1 MHTIMSPGGNAKT
14 AIICAMTPAAMSEE
28 QTVSTLRFATQA
40 KSIKNHAQV
49 NEVLDDAAKINRL
62 KKEMA
67 AMKAELEAARAQS
80 VGNRE
85 AELQEA
91 LDAATKDKENLLV
104 RVLEANEKILTSSQA
119 APPRKSLM
127 PKKSKVR
134 RETWCG
140 PAMRKN
146 MRMSMFQRPLV
157 PLAPLPQVIQPD
169 HALEKNT
176 LVNSSSSFQLTS
188 NKSFERDLGAAERQ
202 RLEEL
207 EEEEEE
213 EEELE
218 NEVFPDFLS
227 LPSSAGKKPKK
238 RTGTVTF
245 ATSPA
250 LFVSPQRKR
259 QKEDLLNITDGG
271 TPKV

>member
-1 MHTIMSPGGNAKT
+1 M
-14 AIICAMTPAAMSEE
+14 
-28 QTVSTLRFATQA
+28 
-40 KSIKNHAQV
+40 
-49 NEVLDDAAKINRL
+49 
-62 KKEMA
+62 
-67 AMKAELEAARAQS
+67 
-80 VGNRE
+80 
-85 AELQEA
+85 
-91 LDAATKDKENLLV
+91 
-104 RVLEANEKILTSSQA
+104 
-119 APPRKSLM
+119 
-127 PKKSKVR
+127 
-134 RETWCG
+134 
-140 PAMRKN
+140 
-146 MRMSMFQRPLV
+146 
-157 PLAPLPQVIQPD
+157 
-169 HALEKNT
+169 
-176 LVNSSSSFQLTS
+176 VNSSSSFQLTS

>member
-1 MHTIMSPGGNAKT
+1 
-14 AIICAMTPAAMSEE
+14 MSEE

-40 KSIKNHAQV
+40 KAIKNHAQV
-49 NEVLDDAAKINRL
+49 NEVLDDAAKINRM

-67 AMKAELEAARAQS
+67 AMKAELDAARAQS

-91 LDAATKDKENLLV
+91 LDEATREKENLLV
-104 RVLEANEKILTSSQA
+104 RVLDANEKILTSSQA
-119 APPRKSLM
+119 APPRKSMM

-157 PLAPLPQVIQPD
+157 PLAPLPSAFEPD
-169 HALEKNT
+169 FALEQNT
-176 LVNSSSSFQLTS
+176 RANSNSSFQLTS
-188 NKSFERDLGAAERQ
+188 NKSFEQDLGAAEKQ

-207 EEEEEE
+207 DEEEEQ
-213 EEELE
+213 LE
-218 NEVFPDFLS
+218 DSVFPGM
-227 LPSSAGKKPKK
+227 LPVPVSANQHPKK

-250 LFVSPQRKR
+250 MFVSPLRKR
-259 QKEDLLNITDGG
+259 AKEDVLNLTDGG
-271 TPKV
+271 TPKVKPLKISAKSNI

>member
-1 MHTIMSPGGNAKT
+1 
-14 AIICAMTPAAMSEE
+14 MSEE

-40 KSIKNHAQV
+40 KAIKNHAQV
-49 NEVLDDAAKINRL
+49 NEVLDDAAKINRM

-67 AMKAELEAARAQS
+67 AMKAELDAARAQS

-91 LDAATKDKENLLV
+91 LDEATREKENLLV
-104 RVLEANEKILTSSQA
+104 RVLDANEKILTSSQA
-119 APPRKSLM
+119 APPRKSMM

-157 PLAPLPQVIQPD
+157 PLAPLPSAFESD
-169 HALEKNT
+169 FALEQNT
-176 LVNSSSSFQLTS
+176 RANSNSSFQLTS
-188 NKSFERDLGAAERQ
+188 NKSFEQDLGAAEKQ

-207 EEEEEE
+207 DEEEEQ
-213 EEELE
+213 LE
-218 NEVFPDFLS
+218 DSVFPGM
-227 LPSSAGKKPKK
+227 LPVPVSANQHPKK

-250 LFVSPQRKR
+250 MFVSPLRKR
-259 QKEDLLNITDGG
+259 AKEDVLNLTDGG
-271 TPKV
+271 TPKVKPPKISAKSNI

>member
-1 MHTIMSPGGNAKT
+1 MSSGDLSPT
-14 AIICAMTPAAMSEE
+14 
-28 QTVSTLRFATQA
+28 
-40 KSIKNHAQV
+40 H
-49 NEVLDDAAKINRL
+49 
-62 KKEMA
+62 
-67 AMKAELEAARAQS
+67 
-80 VGNRE
+80 
-85 AELQEA
+85 
-91 LDAATKDKENLLV
+91 
-104 RVLEANEKILTSSQA
+104 
-119 APPRKSLM
+119 
-127 PKKSKVR
+127 
-134 RETWCG
+134 
-140 PAMRKN
+140 
-146 MRMSMFQRPLV
+146 
-157 PLAPLPQVIQPD
+157 LAD

>member
-1 MHTIMSPGGNAKT
+1 MHTIMSLGGNAKT

-157 PLAPLPQVIQPD
+157 PLAPLPQVLQPV

-207 EEEEEE
+207 EEEE